1 MIEKLNWDS
10 EFFGY
15 PVGKLYV
22 ETPES
27 FDEEAFVKATSAYK
41 LVYIFTEKPLS
52 YSRFALPADVKLTFQ
67 KELELENTET
77 RLHFF
82 ESDRHDYAALEK
94 LAFQSGEYS
103 RFKTDPGFDP
113 KDFYRMYEIWIK
125 KSLDSE
131 QSVVLVEEVDNQLAG
146 FVTFDFNDSERA
158 TIGLIAV
165 DSKIRGEGIGRKLMA
180 QAEFA
185 AFKAGKR
192 QLKVATQQKNVL
204 ATNFYK
210 NQGYTL
216 SEQLFIYHYWNL

>member
-27 FDEEAFVKATSAYK
+27 FDEEAFVKAASAYK
-41 LVYIFTEKPLS
+41 LVYIFAEKPLN

-67 KELELENTET
+67 KLLKSQIAET
-77 RLHFF
+77 KLQLFVPGL
-82 ESDRHDYAALEK
+82 HDYADLQK

-103 RFKTDPGFDP
+103 RFRTDLNFDP
-113 KDFYRMYEIWIK
+113 KDFYRMYEIWIR

-146 FVTFDFNDSERA
+146 FVTFDFIDSERA
-158 TIGLIAV
+158 AIGLIAV
-165 DSKIRGEGIGRKLMA
+165 DSDVRGEGIGRKLMA

-185 AFKAGKR
+185 AFKAGKKQFR
-192 QLKVATQQKNVL
+192 VATQQKNRL
-204 ATNFYK
+204 ATSFYEK
-210 NQGYTL
+210 LGYTL
-216 SEQLFIYHYWNL
+216 VNQIIIYHYWNL

>member
-10 EFFGY
+10 DFFGY

-27 FDEEAFVKATSAYK
+27 FDEEAFVKAATAYK
-41 LVYIFTEKPLS
+41 LVYIFAEKPLN
-52 YSRFALPADVKLTFQ
+52 YSRFALPVDVKLTFQ
-67 KELELENTET
+67 KILKSENPGMQLQVFDPD
-77 RLHFF
+77 LH
-82 ESDRHDYAALEK
+82 EYAALKK

-103 RFKTDPGFDP
+103 RFKTDLSFDP
-113 KDFYRMYEIWIK
+113 KDFYRMYEVWIS

-165 DSKIRGEGIGRKLMA
+165 DSEVRGKGVGGKLMA

-185 AFKAGKR
+185 AFKAGKK
-192 QLKVATQQKNVL
+192 QLKVATQKENVL

-210 NQGYTL
+210 NQGYAL
-216 SEQLFIYHYWNL
+216 AEQLFIYHYWNL